1 VVAVFLL
8 AVGIAAAVWVLRTG
22 VTWVRDLLLAAAAPA
37 AAAAGHGAWLW
48 RICSMTFDDAV
59 MMKALA
65 ATSVGSLPALAPWS
79 VGHLH
84 GKRQEEIV

>member
-1 VVAVFLL
+1 MWLLPLPPPPLLDMALGSVV
-8 AVGIAAAVWVLRTG
+8 
-22 VTWVRDLLLAAAAPA
+22 DL
-37 AAAAGHGAWLW
+37 
-48 RICSMTFDDAV
+48 FDDVDDAV
-59 MMKALA
+59 MMKAL

>member
-1 VVAVFLL
+1 L
-8 AVGIAAAVWVLRTG
+8 ALA
-22 VTWVRDLLLAAAAPA
+22 DL
-37 AAAAGHGAWLW
+37 
-48 RICSMTFDDAV
+48 FDDVDDDV

-84 GKRQEEIV
+84 GKRQEETV

>member
-1 VVAVFLL
+1 VGARL
-8 AVGIAAAVWVLRTG
+8 ASGCCRSRRRRCW
-22 VTWVRDLLLAAAAPA
+22 TWRLALADL
-37 AAAAGHGAWLW
+37 
-48 RICSMTFDDAV
+48 FDDVDNAV